1 METRRVRIP
10 RFYKEG
16 SKNMKF
22 IFVTGGV
29 ISSLGKGLVTSSI
42 GLLMKARGFNVNLVK
57 IDPYLQIDAGTM
69 SPYEHGEVFV
79 TEDGGETD
87 LDIGNYERFLDKN
100 LTAQNNITTGKIYWN
115 VLRKE
120 RRGEFLGKTI
130 QVIPHITDEIKTFLL
145 NLAVDYDFTVVEIGG
160 TVGDIESQPFLE
172 AIRQM
177 KKDLGKE
184 NVLYAHVSLLPYIRT
199 TDEVKTKP
207 TQHSVKELRSL
218 GITPDILFART
229 EVPLADKVKEK
240 LSLFCDVE
248 KEAVIE
254 AINTDNIY
262 EIPIRFE
269 SQRLG
274 DLILS
279 KMSINNGEPDL
290 VQWKNI
296 INKMNNPEHGV
307 TIGIVGKYV
316 ELKDAYKS
324 LIEALKHGGISN
336 NTRVKLNWIS
346 SENLEAGNA
355 YEVLDR
361 ERERGN
367 LDGILVPGGFGVRG
381 IDGMIDAVKYARE
394 RDIPFLGICLGLQ
407 CAIIDFARNI
417 CGLSQANSTEF
428 DPETEYPVIDF
439 LPEQREVSDKGGTM
453 RVGEYPA
460 ILKKGSLVNKIYG
473 NDKISERHRHRYE
486 VNNKFREIFE
496 EKGLTISGMSPDNKL
511 VEFIEIGK
519 LKFFIATQSHP
530 EFKSRPRTPHP
541 LFAAFIKA
549 ALDTRHK

>member
-1 METRRVRIP
+1 
-10 RFYKEG
+10 
-16 SKNMKF
+16 MKF

-29 ISSLGKGLVTSSI
+29 ISSLGKGLVASSI

-184 NVLYAHVSLLPYIRT
+184 NVLYVHVSLLPYIRT

-269 SQRLG
+269 SQGLG

-279 KMSINNGEPDL
+279 RMSTNNGEPDL
-290 VQWKNI
+290 IQWKNI
-296 INKMNNPEHGV
+296 INKMNNPEHEV

-336 NTRVKLNWIS
+336 NARVKLNWIS

-367 LDGILVPGGFGVRG
+367 LNGILVPGGFGVRG
-381 IDGMIDAVKYARE
+381 IEGMIDAVKYARE
-394 RDIPFLGICLGLQ
+394 RDIPFFGICLGLQ
-407 CAIIDFARNI
+407 CAIIDFARNV
-417 CGLSQANSTEF
+417 CYLSQANSTEF

-486 VNNKFREIFE
+486 VNNKFRGIFE

-511 VEFIEIGK
+511 VEFIEISK

-530 EFKSRPRTPHP
+530 EFKSRPRNPHP

-549 ALDTRHK
+549 ALDNRHK